1 MEMKKIILF
10 GAGRSARHLV
20 SFLVEGAIAGKWN
33 VVVADTNV
41 AHWIDEYGDLEQV
54 EFMAGDASDAAFRQG
69 LIAHSSLVISMLP
82 AFMHAEVVRDCI
94 NFHGC
99 RSHSVTGDPIPY
111 IFQLCLGEE
120 GLLHVD
126 LESGTSE
133 SLQHFTEFLQVVC

>member
-20 SFLVEGAIAGKWN
+20 SFLVEGALSGKWN

-41 AHWIDEYGDLEQV
+41 AHWIEEYGDLEQV
-54 EFMAGDASDAAFRQG
+54 EFVAGDAGEEAFRQG

-94 NFHGC
+94 NFHVHVFTPSYVSPDVNAMHDRAVQEG
-99 RSHSVTGDPIPY
+99 VLVLNEMGVDPGIDH
-111 IFQLCLGEE
+111 I
-120 GLLHVD
+120 
-126 LESGTSE
+126 SAM
-133 SLQHFTEFLQVVC
+133 